1 MEEIATYLGAK
12 GYSIMKD
19 NISVQEQELIR
30 KELTVKAFAPKS
42 SISQPTPF
50 PVYRESPKKLYVPR
64 FYGYETYG
72 EPDEVRISEGE
83 NIDIAFAG
91 ELHDF
96 QKPIVKKYLKVAKTK
111 GCGLLEIH
119 CGAGKCLAKG
129 TKIMLVNGEM
139 INVENI
145 KVGDKLMGDDSKPRK
160 VLSLARGREMM
171 YDIIPTKGDVY
182 TVNESHILSLKCSVN
197 YSKKMKKGDI
207 IDICVKDYLN
217 LPKTFHGPVGVLLGY
232 RVPIKFS
239 EKPVEMNPYALG
251 YWLGDGTSGYPEITT
266 IEEPV
271 IQYFKEYAEK
281 LGLFIRQGKGRNCI
295 TYSISSGKKNRP
307 GISGSAGKNKFLN
320 MLNNYNLIQ
329 NKHIPHVYKCN
340 SRRVQLEL
348 LAGIID
354 SDGYLTNN
362 TYDIV
367 QKNERLLDDIIF
379 IARSLGF
386 SAYKKKCKKSCMYKG
401 EKKTGTYYRTCIS
414 GKHLED
420 IPVKLNRKKA
430 QPRKQIKD
438 VLVTRIK
445 VVKKEVDDYYGFEI
459 DGNRRFVLGDF
470 QVTHNTIM
478 ALKIISELK
487 KKTLVIVHKEFL
499 LEQWKE
505 RISQFLPTA
514 KVGRIQGKIID
525 IEGKDIVIGML
536 QSLSMKKYPTS
547 LFQQFGL
554 TCIDECFPFRQ
565 AIHTN
570 KGMIKIGSLYE
581 KWKNKEELPKILSF
595 NIDKKIFEYKNMTY
609 AWRKEREDLI
619 KIKMSKKVINC
630 TPEHKILT
638 AKGYVKAN
646 RLKEGDLIISKY
658 DKNHVDNI
666 ISPALNEDQLQLVY
680 GSYLGDGHIGI
691 TKKNR
696 YRLSFI
702 HCEKQKKYCEWKA
715 NMFGIKQ
722 LNYRERNGYSQKPV
736 YTANTKI
743 FDLEDEITK
752 NTKIVPDWLLD
763 KLDIRGIAIWYMD
776 DGSVQKRENKNGSIS
791 YFISIHSNNFDYEI
805 QEKFVKKFTQ
815 YGIDCTINKSRKY
828 YYLRF
833 NTENSLKLLELIKSY
848 IHESMEYKLNEREET
863 YEWDDQFLG
872 YGILKVSNISYFKN
886 KGANRC
892 KTPYVYDIE
901 VEDNHNFVLGTKT
914 GGKKQKDYIDGPVV
928 SNCHH
933 IAAEVFS
940 NALFQIVTKYML
952 GLSAT
957 MKRKDNL
964 SKVFKM
970 FLGDV
975 VYKKEREANDIVT
988 VKCIFYETDNQE
1000 FSKIVYNFRGQ
1011 VHYAL
1016 MIKKLCEF
1024 NRRSEFI
1031 LKVLESSLKENPEQ
1045 QFIILAHNRNVLKYL
1060 HDAVENRKFA
1070 TVGYYVGGMKQ
1081 KDLKISEDKKVII
1094 ATYAMAEEALDIKSL
1109 TSLIMVT
1116 PKSDVRQAVGRIL
1129 RKKESHAFVYDIVD
1143 VHGLFQKQWQKRYVW
1158 YRKQKFTI
1166 MSANMEEYEKNQWTT
1181 LSSGGKRLKK
1191 NKVISDVSHLLQG
1204 VCLLD

>member
-554 TCIDECFPFRQ
+554 TICDEC
-565 AIHTN
+565 
-570 KGMIKIGSLYE
+570 
-581 KWKNKEELPKILSF
+581 
-595 NIDKKIFEYKNMTY
+595 
-609 AWRKEREDLI
+609 
-619 KIKMSKKVINC
+619 
-630 TPEHKILT
+630 
-638 AKGYVKAN
+638 
-646 RLKEGDLIISKY
+646 
-658 DKNHVDNI
+658 
-666 ISPALNEDQLQLVY
+666 
-680 GSYLGDGHIGI
+680 
-691 TKKNR
+691 
-696 YRLSFI
+696 
-702 HCEKQKKYCEWKA
+702 
-715 NMFGIKQ
+715 
-722 LNYRERNGYSQKPV
+722 
-736 YTANTKI
+736 
-743 FDLEDEITK
+743 
-752 NTKIVPDWLLD
+752 
-763 KLDIRGIAIWYMD
+763 
-776 DGSVQKRENKNGSIS
+776 
-791 YFISIHSNNFDYEI
+791 
-805 QEKFVKKFTQ
+805 
-815 YGIDCTINKSRKY
+815 
-828 YYLRF
+828 
-833 NTENSLKLLELIKSY
+833 
-848 IHESMEYKLNEREET
+848 
-863 YEWDDQFLG
+863 
-872 YGILKVSNISYFKN
+872 
-886 KGANRC
+886 
-892 KTPYVYDIE
+892 
-901 VEDNHNFVLGTKT
+901 
-914 GGKKQKDYIDGPVV
+914 
-928 SNCHH
+928 HH
-933 IAAEVFS
+933 MGAEVFS
-940 NALFQIVTKYML
+940 NALFQIVTKHML

-1031 LKVLESSLKENPEQ
+1031 LKVLESSLKEKPEQ

-1116 PKSDVRQAVGRIL
+1116 PKSDVCQAVGRIL

-1143 VHGLFQKQWQKRYVW
+1143 VHGLFQKQWQKRCVW